1 MIRLKSL
8 PQRLGYVLCAQ
19 WTRDIAWT
27 AFTILLARHSQIIMG
42 QIMLALSLGYFVR
55 MVVGAGLNEFL
66 LAGFA
71 RRDSRPV
78 SMLGEITWFKL
89 GLLCLALLASWVIT
103 GVLGYEFRMR
113 VIALIIAG
121 GLGLDAVTDTFFAL
135 CQARGRQDVEMRIR
149 VPAGLLGIGFGIAC
163 IFFQTG
169 PIWIAMYKAIESLVL
184 MIFAVNALDR
194 NPLGAFSPE
203 RLRQLGQR
211 LKQGIVFTCMAFC
224 AMFYNKLNVFF
235 LKTHGGNA
243 QVGSYSVAWETVE
256 GISTLVSG
264 ALLGKV
270 IFPMLTRLW
279 QENRE
284 EFRKLAGQTA
294 RSLWAA
300 ALPVIYLLFVESDRI
315 LVFIYGPQYAGASP
329 AQRLLTPCVATA
341 FLHNLAA
348 YAMISM
354 HRQRL
359 LLWFYVSGLALNVLL
374 CIALI
379 PAFKL
384 EGAALAL
391 ALTKV
396 WVAVLTV
403 GFFQYVARPMSAR
416 QWMLLI
422 CAGCTA
428 FGLWR
433 GLGPYAP
440 RELAELAGL
449 APLLMLLWRWR
460 PPAPW
465 EKKTRERDTPEN
477 TAN

>member
-1 MIRLKSL
+1 MIRLKSI
-8 PQRLGYVLCAQ
+8 PRRLGYVLCAQ

-27 AFTILLARHSQIIMG
+27 AFTILLARHSQIILG
-42 QIMLALSLGYFVR
+42 QIMLALSLGYLVR
-55 MVVGAGLNEFL
+55 MAVDAGMNEFL
-66 LAGFA
+66 LSSFA
-71 RRDSRPV
+71 RRDSRPL
-78 SMLGEITWFKL
+78 SLLGEITWFKL
-89 GLLCLALLASWVIT
+89 GLLFLALLASWVIT
-103 GVLGYEFRMR
+103 GVLGYEFRLR
-113 VIALIIAG
+113 IITLAIAG
-121 GLGLDAVTDTFFAL
+121 GLGLDAVTDSFFVL

-149 VPAGLLGIGFGIAC
+149 VPAGLIGIGFGIAC
-163 IFFQTG
+163 TFTHAG
-169 PIWIAMYKAIESLVL
+169 PIWIAMYKPVESVIL
-184 MIFAVNALDR
+184 MAFAVKALDR
-194 NPLGAFSPE
+194 NPLGSFSLE

-211 LKQGIVFTCMAFC
+211 LKQGVIFTCMAFC

-235 LKTHGGNA
+235 LKAHGGNA

-270 IFPMLTRLW
+270 VFPMLTKLW

-284 EFRKLAGQTA
+284 AFRALAGQTA
-294 RSLWAA
+294 RSLWAV

-315 LVFIYGPQYAGASP
+315 LVFVYGPQYANASSV
-329 AQRLLTPCVATA
+329 QRLLTPCVATA

-354 HRQRL
+354 RCQWS
-359 LLWFYVSGLALNVLL
+359 LLWFYVSGLVLNVLL

-379 PAFKL
+379 PSFKP

-391 ALTKV
+391 TLTKV

-403 GFFQYVARPMSAR
+403 GVFQYAVRPMNHR
-416 QWMLLI
+416 QWILLI
-422 CAGCTA
+422 AAGCAA
-428 FGLWR
+428 FGLWH
-433 GLGPYAP
+433 GLGQFLP
-440 RELAELAGL
+440 REFAELAGL

-465 EKKTRERDTPEN
+465 EQR
-477 TAN
+477 

>member
-1 MIRLKSL
+1 MIRLKSI

-19 WTRDIAWT
+19 WTRDIVWT
-27 AFTILLARHSQIIMG
+27 AFTILLARHSQIILG
-42 QIMLALSLGYFVR
+42 QIMLALSLGYLVR
-55 MVVGAGLNEFL
+55 MAVDAGMNEFL
-66 LAGFA
+66 LSSFA

-78 SMLGEITWFKL
+78 SLLGEITWFKL
-89 GLLCLALLASWVIT
+89 GLLFLALLASWVIT
-103 GVLGYEFRMR
+103 GVLGYEFRLR
-113 VIALIIAG
+113 IVALAIAG
-121 GLGLDAVTDTFFAL
+121 GLGLDAVTDSFFAL

-163 IFFQTG
+163 IFAQTG
-169 PIWIAMYKAIESLVL
+169 PIWIATYKAVESLIL
-184 MIFAVNALDR
+184 MIFAVRALDR
-194 NPLGAFSPE
+194 NPLGSFSLE
-203 RLRQLGQR
+203 RLRQLGLR

-224 AMFYNKLNVFF
+224 AMWYNKLNIFF

-243 QVGSYSVAWETVE
+243 QVGSYSVAWETVD
-256 GISTLVSG
+256 GIATLVSG

-270 IFPMLTRLW
+270 IFPMLTKLW
-279 QENRE
+279 QDKRE
-284 EFRKLAGQTA
+284 EFRALAGQTA
-294 RSLWAA
+294 RSLWAV

-315 LVFIYGPQYAGASP
+315 LVFIYGPQYANASSV
-329 AQRLLTPCVATA
+329 QRLLTPCVATA

-359 LLWFYVSGLALNVLL
+359 LLWFYVSGLAANVLL
-374 CIALI
+374 CIFLI

-391 ALTKV
+391 TLTKV

-403 GFFQYVARPMSAR
+403 GFFQYTARPMSLR

-422 CAGCTA
+422 GTGCAA
-428 FGLWR
+428 FGLWH
-433 GLGPYAP
+433 GLGAYVP
-440 RELAELAGL
+440 RELAEAAGL
-449 APLLMLLWRWR
+449 VPPLMLLWRWR

-465 EKKTRERDTPEN
+465 ERKTGEN
-477 TAN
+477 

>member
-1 MIRLKSL
+1 MIRLKSI

-27 AFTILLARHSQIIMG
+27 AFTILLARHSQIILG
-42 QIMLALSLGYFVR
+42 QIMLALSLGYLVR
-55 MVVGAGLNEFL
+55 MVVDAGMNEFL
-66 LAGFA
+66 LSSFA
-71 RRDSRPV
+71 RRDSRPL
-78 SMLGEITWFKL
+78 SLLGEITWFKL
-89 GLLCLALLASWVIT
+89 ALLALALLASWAVT
-103 GVLGYEFRMR
+103 GILGYEFRLR
-113 VIALIIAG
+113 ITALAIAG
-121 GLGLDAVTDTFFAL
+121 GLGMDAVTDSFFAL

-149 VPAGLLGIGFGIAC
+149 VPAGLIGIGFGLAC
-163 IFFQTG
+163 TFADTG
-169 PIWIAMYKAIESLVL
+169 PIWIAMYKPVESIIL
-184 MIFAVNALDR
+184 MAFAVKALDR
-194 NPLGAFSPE
+194 NPLGRFSFE

-211 LKQGIVFTCMAFC
+211 LKQGVIFTCMAFC

-243 QVGSYSVAWETVE
+243 QVGSYSVAWETVD

-279 QENRE
+279 HEDRE
-284 EFRKLAGQTA
+284 EFRTLAGQTA
-294 RSLWAA
+294 RSLWAV
-300 ALPVIYLLFVESDRI
+300 ALPIIYLLFVESDRI
-315 LVFIYGPQYAGASP
+315 LVFIYGPHYANASP

-354 HRQRL
+354 QRQRL
-359 LLWFYVSGLALNVLL
+359 LLWFYASGLAANVLL
-374 CIALI
+374 CIFLI

-391 ALTKV
+391 TLTKV
-396 WVAVLTV
+396 WVAVLTI
-403 GFFQYVARPMSAR
+403 GFFQHTAQPMRFR
-416 QWMLLI
+416 QWLLLI
-422 CAGCTA
+422 GAGCAA

-433 GLGPYAP
+433 GLGPHLP

-449 APLLMLLWRWR
+449 APPLMLLWRWR
-460 PPAPW
+460 P
-465 EKKTRERDTPEN
+465 
-477 TAN
+477 